1 MSRSLRIIG
10 GLNLKTQ
17 IGLIIAVLLLPLLV
31 VSGLLIS
38 TEQKA
43 VNFAELEVKGV
54 RYGSILTEAVISA
67 TRQDAAGLGSAV
79 GRLKGATSEFDAQ
92 FNSGPAVSAFI
103 AAAAE
108 GPSEK
113 AIDLGAKAVSKVAD
127 GSNLTLDP
135 DLDSYY
141 VMDLM
146 ILRLP
151 ELAAATRSA
160 AEAFASYD
168 KGKPAPGA
176 KEFDRLVEAG
186 VRLTAALSAVQ
197 SSLGSAIE
205 ASTDGSLKA
214 SLGATG
220 QRLIAEAERA
230 SGALSAVRADLVAG
244 KQATAGAFGD
254 KAVHAELA
262 TLDKLVGKEL
272 TRLLQARI
280 AGFQTTL
287 LFELALAAVATL
299 LAIGLAFLIERSIR
313 GPIADLVKVLRQF
326 QVGDYNVEIGHTEKK
341 NEIGAI
347 ANAMRRAQETGAQAA
362 LTVAALN
369 QSPTMLMITDPD
381 EKIAFMSASLIELL
395 MRLEPAFRA
404 ARHDFSV
411 EKMESQHID
420 YYRANPA
427 LRREL
432 ILDNGL
438 TRTVKYEVGGETII
452 VDMAY
457 ITHADG
463 TRIGHTLVWNNVT
476 AELAG
481 QAEVASV
488 VEAAQAGDFS
498 ARLPLDNKK
507 GFVREI
513 ASGLNNVSALVE
525 RAIGDCATV
534 MDAVA
539 HGDLTSTVTTEY
551 RGLLGSLKE
560 SINGTVQ
567 RLAETVATIQSTA
580 TDVGSAAQEI
590 NSGSNDLA
598 QRTEQQASALEQTAA
613 TTEELAASVKTS
625 AQASRRGVEI
635 AEDAMKVAETGG
647 GIVRQA
653 VDAMAR
659 IETASQRIS
668 DISSVIDEIAFQT
681 NLLALNAAVEAAR
694 AGDAGKGFA
703 VVASEVRTLAQRSSD
718 AAKDITQLINSSTSE
733 VSEGVKLVRSAGDV
747 LGQMVEASRRVSSTM
762 SEISSATGEQAA
774 GIDEMSQAVAHMD
787 EMTQQNAAL
796 AEESAA
802 SATALAEQIE
812 GLNDLVSKFRTSNSS
827 QGRRGYQPAAGAT
840 NEPARL
846 QRLARAALGR

>member
-1 MSRSLRIIG
+1 MSRFLKFIA
-10 GLNLKTQ
+10 GLDIKVQ

-31 VSGLLIS
+31 VSGLLV
-38 TEQKA
+38 TNEQKA
-43 VNFAELEVKGV
+43 VSFAELEVKGV
-54 RYGSILTEAVISA
+54 RYGSILTEAVTAAS
-67 TRQDAAGLGSAV
+67 RHDAGALGNAL
-79 GRLKGATSEFDAQ
+79 GRLKVATAEYDAQ
-92 FNSGPAVSAFI
+92 FNSGPAVAAFI

-108 GPSEK
+108 GPSQKAVELGSK
-113 AIDLGAKAVSKVAD
+113 AITKVAD

-135 DLDSYY
+135 DLDSFY

-151 ELAAATRSA
+151 ELAAATQAA
-160 AEAFASYD
+160 AEAFAPYARTN
-168 KGKPAPGA
+168 PAPGVP
-176 KEFDRLVEAG
+176 EFDHLVESS
-186 VRLTAALSAVQ
+186 VRLTAALSAAQ
-197 SSLGSAIE
+197 SSLKSAID
-205 ASTDGSLKA
+205 ASADGSLKA
-214 SLGATG
+214 SLEASG

-230 SGALSAVRADLVAG
+230 SGVLAAVRADLAAG
-244 KQATAGAFGD
+244 KPSKAGVFAE
-254 KAVHAELA
+254 KPVHAELA
-262 TLDKLVGKEL
+262 ALDKLAGKEL
-272 TRLLQARI
+272 TRLLQTRI
-280 AGFQTTL
+280 SGFQTTL
-287 LFELALAAVATL
+287 LLELGLAAFATL
-299 LAIGLAFLIERSIR
+299 LAIGLAFMIERSIR
-313 GPIADLVKVLRQF
+313 GPMADLVNVLRQF
-326 QVGDYNVEIGHTEKK
+326 QVGNYKVEIGHTEKK

-381 EKIAFMSASLIELL
+381 EKIAFMSASLVELL
-395 MRLEPAFRA
+395 MKLEPAFRA

-432 ILDNGL
+432 ILDNGQ
-438 TRTVKYEVGGETII
+438 TRTVKYEVAGETII
-452 VDMAY
+452 VEMAY

-498 ARLPLDNKK
+498 ARLPLDNKA

-551 RGLLGSLKE
+551 RGLLGSLKD
-560 SINGTVQ
+560 SINGTVE
-567 RLAETVATIQSTA
+567 RLAETVATIQTTA

-598 QRTEQQASALEQTAA
+598 QRTEQQASALEETAA

-659 IETASQRIS
+659 IENASQRIS

-681 NLLALNAAVEAAR
+681 NLLALTRPSRRPAPATPAR
-694 AGDAGKGFA
+694 ASRWSHPRCARWPSA
-703 VVASEVRTLAQRSSD
+703 RRTPPRTSP
-718 AAKDITQLINSSTSE
+718 NSSTAARPKCPRAS
-733 VSEGVKLVRSAGDV
+733 SSCARPAMSWVRWWKPRG
-747 LGQMVEASRRVSSTM
+747 GSRR
-762 SEISSATGEQAA
+762 
-774 GIDEMSQAVAHMD
+774 
-787 EMTQQNAAL
+787 
-796 AEESAA
+796 
-802 SATALAEQIE
+802 
-812 GLNDLVSKFRTSNSS
+812 
-827 QGRRGYQPAAGAT
+827 P
-840 NEPARL
+840 
-846 QRLARAALGR
+846 